1 MNFNYAI
8 STKLDDM
15 LKILMHCKVTQSSIV
30 KVMLENHQIELK
42 NIWIELL
49 ASFISSLLAELRMQQ
64 I

>member
-42 NIWIELL
+42 NI
-49 ASFISSLLAELRMQQ
+49 
-64 I
+64 